1 MHKTM
6 SKYSLLLQN
15 NASKEF
21 FSYDGLTDNADTK
34 LFYEF
39 EVELDIPEGEYTY
52 CVFVNDRADV
62 EYEFKTPLQ
71 ETILHTEDG
80 DVVLRDLQPETG
92 LLRVG
97 SKVVQDNIY
106 DGTDTN
112 GLIFYYD
119 N

>member
-15 NASKEF
+15 NTSKEF

-52 CVFVNDRADV
+52 CVFVNDRTDV

-97 SKVVQDNIY
+97 STIEKTNIY
-106 DGTDTN
+106 ENNENNT
-112 GLIFYYD
+112 IFYYD
-119 N
+119 E